1 MKDWKY
7 VKINSANPLYLIFS
21 EVNGYFEE
29 VNKSKYLT
37 LVPAEDS
44 KEEIEKYEELWS
56 KIRDLIR
63 SINKSSD
70 DYNGRYTK
78 ITFNSDDELPLN
90 KTIPLNKAKVLA

>member
-21 EVNGYFEE
+21 EVNGYFQE

-56 KIRDLIR
+56 KIRDLIK

-70 DYNGRYTK
+70 DYNGRYMK

-90 KTIPLNKAKVLA
+90 KTIPLNKAKFLA